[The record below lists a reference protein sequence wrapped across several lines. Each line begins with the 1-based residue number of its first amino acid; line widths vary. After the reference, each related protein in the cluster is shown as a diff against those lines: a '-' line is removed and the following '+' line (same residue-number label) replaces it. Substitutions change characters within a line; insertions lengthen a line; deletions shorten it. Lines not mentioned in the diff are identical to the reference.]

1 MRCHIF
7 RWKWMRM
14 VDILV
19 YEINFTPKYKLS
31 HSHQN
36 INHSHPFPSK
46 YMTSHTSHQN
56 INYLVH
62 QNINH
67 SHPFPS
73 KYMTSHT
80 SHQNINYLMYT
91 KMLTVSSF
99 KILIIWPGTRC
110 SSMVEHLLM
119 VDSLSYFSFQPCNKG
134 CHIFC
139 RVWDGAYKRSI
150 TANRKE

>member
-1 MRCHIF
+1 MISHTSHQNINY
-7 RWKWMRM
+7 
-14 VDILV
+14 LV
-19 YEINFTPKYKLS
+19 HQNNHSHPFPSKYMTSHTSHQNINYLV
-31 HSHQN
+31 HQN

-110 SSMVEHLLM
+110 SSTVEHLLM
-119 VDSLSYFSFQPCNKG
+119 VDSLSYFSFQPMQQRLSYILLCLG
-134 CHIFC
+134 WCI
-139 RVWDGAYKRSI
+139 
-150 TANRKE
+150 